1 VIFAHSEGLR
11 SESAVGSEHRR
22 QTLAS
27 VEAPRV
33 DFGEVRDENRL
44 RSSRVVQHTGQ
55 SNKELIVRKRFQIL
69 LRHAFL

>member
-22 QTLAS
+22 QALAS

-44 RSSRVVQHTGQ
+44 RSLGVFQHMGQ
-55 SNKELIVRKRFQIL
+55 SNKELIVGKRFQTL
-69 LRHAFL
+69 LLHAFL